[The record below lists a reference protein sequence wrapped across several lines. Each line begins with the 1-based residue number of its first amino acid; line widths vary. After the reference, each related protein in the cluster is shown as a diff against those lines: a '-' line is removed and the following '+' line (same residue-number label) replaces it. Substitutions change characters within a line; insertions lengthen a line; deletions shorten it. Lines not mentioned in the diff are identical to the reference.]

1 MWVWISIGTIF
12 CVKGG
17 WGGFWESGKT
27 KIGIGFSF
35 DIDIF
40 LQAWEN
46 WREGTTSN
54 LIDPTISGGP
64 IAEMMRYIHGL
75 LCVQQN
81 DSDKPN
87 MTSVLLMFNSNSVAL
102 PAPTQPA
109 SFLQS
114 NLPLAKSLQ
123 QGLNS
128 SVTKYEVSITELYP
142 R

>member
-1 MWVWISIGTIF
+1 
-12 CVKGG
+12 
-17 WGGFWESGKT
+17 
-27 KIGIGFSF
+27 
-35 DIDIF
+35 
-40 LQAWEN
+40 
-46 WREGTTSN
+46 
-54 LIDPTISGGP
+54 
-64 IAEMMRYIHGL
+64 MMRYIHGL

-81 DSDKPN
+81 DSDRPN

>member
-1 MWVWISIGTIF
+1 
-12 CVKGG
+12 
-17 WGGFWESGKT
+17 
-27 KIGIGFSF
+27 
-35 DIDIF
+35 
-40 LQAWEN
+40 
-46 WREGTTSN
+46 
-54 LIDPTISGGP
+54 
-64 IAEMMRYIHGL
+64 MMRYIHGL

-81 DSDKPN
+81 VADRPN

-102 PAPTQPA
+102 PAPTQLA

-114 NLPLAKSLQ
+114 NLPSAKSLQ

>member
-1 MWVWISIGTIF
+1 
-12 CVKGG
+12 
-17 WGGFWESGKT
+17 
-27 KIGIGFSF
+27 
-35 DIDIF
+35 
-40 LQAWEN
+40 
-46 WREGTTSN
+46 
-54 LIDPTISGGP
+54 
-64 IAEMMRYIHGL
+64 MMRYIHGL

-87 MTSVLLMFNSNSVAL
+87 MTSVLLMFNCNSVAL